1 MKGERHVIEK
11 DGVLKIV
18 GLQEYRRL
26 PNKDEYFYHGKIQH
40 KRGNAFE
47 PISRYRVLELAKA
60 NVELLANKGHKNFID
75 NFKKLVVDK
84 LPK

>member
-11 DGVLKIV
+11 DGVLQIV
-18 GLQEYRRL
+18 GLQQYRRL

-40 KRGNAFE
+40 KRGNTFE
-47 PISRYRVLELAKA
+47 PIGRQRVLELFKA
-60 NVELLANKGHKNFID
+60 NIELIANKGQKNCLE

>member
-11 DGVLKIV
+11 DGVLQIV
-18 GLQEYRRL
+18 GLQQYRRL

-40 KRGNAFE
+40 KRGNTFE
-47 PISRYRVLELAKA
+47 PISRYRVLELFKA
-60 NVELLANKGHKNFID
+60 NIELIANKGHKNCLE

>member
-18 GLQEYRRL
+18 GLQECRRL
-26 PNKDEYFYHGKIQH
+26 LNKDEYFYHGKLNH
-40 KRGNAFE
+40 KMANTFE
-47 PISRYRVLELAKA
+47 PISRYRVLELFKA
-60 NVELLANKGHKNFID
+60 NIDLIANKGKENCLN

>member
-11 DGVLKIV
+11 DGVLQIV
-18 GLQEYRRL
+18 GLQQYRRL
-26 PNKDEYFYHGKIQH
+26 PNKEEYFYHGKIQH
-40 KRGNAFE
+40 KRGNTFE
-47 PISRYRVLELAKA
+47 PVSRYRVLELFKA
-60 NVELLANKGHKNFID
+60 NIELIANKGHKNCLE